1 MGLLIAYQQLTEAI
15 EPGVG
20 DFYDPAPR
28 RMSSLC
34 PILVDARAHMGN
46 VAAATDRLL
55 GGCTAKAS
63 VGAQML
69 PPVASPAWPAH
80 DDRVEHGLELRDI
93 MMIGR
98 GDDDR
103 QRDATGVDQQHPLAP
118 LFFPDPSGL
127 ARRILG
133 PAEL

>member
-1 MGLLIAYQQLTEAI
+1 MSLLITHQQFAEAI

-20 DFYDPAPR
+20 DFDDPAPR
-28 RMSSLC
+28 WVSSLC
-34 PILVDARAHMGN
+34 PMLFDARAHMGN
-46 VAAATDRLL
+46 VATAANRFL
-55 GGCTAKAS
+55 GGCTAKPS
-63 VGAQML
+63 VGAQVL
-69 PPVASPAWPAH
+69 SPVPSDAWSAN
-80 DDRVEHGLELRDI
+80 DNRVEHGLELRDI

-133 PAEL
+133 PAAL